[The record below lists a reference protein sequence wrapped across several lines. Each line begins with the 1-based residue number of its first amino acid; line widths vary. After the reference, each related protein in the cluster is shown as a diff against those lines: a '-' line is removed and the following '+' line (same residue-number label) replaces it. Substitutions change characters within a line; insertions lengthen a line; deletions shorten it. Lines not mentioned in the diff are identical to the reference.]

1 MKKIVLSVSVC
12 IVSFILGISLGTLT
26 ADRAQQDGVSAGD
39 ISAADTEIS
48 GILKPQPNVASSE
61 TAEAEKVE
69 TDRFLLSLSDNG
81 ISVYKVLSSGQ
92 TEFLYKKEMD
102 AATLR
107 SDDYTRLC
115 TGIMVY
121 SEQEAREIIE
131 DFIS

>member
-12 IVSFILGISLGTLT
+12 IISFILGISLGTLT

-81 ISVYKVLSSGQ
+81 ISVYKVLNSGQ

>member
-12 IVSFILGISLGTLT
+12 IISFILGISLGNLT

-81 ISVYKVLSSGQ
+81 ISVYKVLNSGQ